1 MAEHDVLPELLQRD
15 LHAVDL
21 RRGEHVPEAEVVG
34 EGGGRRAQGGPGRD
48 EWPSLLPSSVHHRGK
63 SPPGSLASAMLTSTE
78 GEANSSWRVRAT
90 DQLPGWDQSSPISQ
104 TNGNCL
110 WKFSGIKMA
119 YKLDKLQTDYQNNF
133 ARFPGGISWG
143 RGMWGGGARRKM
155 SSTLPETSPKLGE
168 YVA

>member
-110 WKFSGIKMA
+110 WKFSGIKMHA
-119 YKLDKLQTDYQNNF
+119 NGMQIGQITNRLSKQLCSIPRG
-133 ARFPGGISWG
+133 RFLGKGNV
-143 RGMWGGGARRKM
+143 GGGCQ
-155 SSTLPETSPKLGE
+155 EENEFNSP
-168 YVA
+168 